1 MRVESLDHI
10 HIYCEDPEASAAFYT
25 HHFEAAEVLRNSN
38 SQGALRIF
46 LGLGG
51 QVLVLGP
58 FPAGHVPAAAPEPGD
73 GAYHH
78 GFGVAHIGLR
88 VADVATAVAELSA
101 AGVAI
106 LSTPVTEST
115 GLTFA
120 YVAAPDG
127 VVLELTQ
134 YPPPTRVVP

>member
-10 HIYCEDPEASAAFYT
+10 HVYCEDPEASAAFYT

-38 SQGALRIF
+38 LQGGLRIF

-51 QVLVLGP
+51 QLLVLGP
-58 FPAGHVPAAAPEPGD
+58 FPAGHAPTAAVEPGD
-73 GAYHH
+73 GAYRH

-88 VADVATAVAELSA
+88 VANVARAVAELSA

-106 LSTPVTEST
+106 LSDPMTEST

-134 YPPPTRVVP
+134 YPPPA

>member
-10 HIYCEDPEASAAFYT
+10 HVYCEDPEASAAFYT

-38 SQGALRIF
+38 AQGGLRIF

-51 QVLVLGP
+51 QLLVLGP
-58 FPAGHVPAAAPEPGD
+58 FPAGHVPTAAVEPGD
-73 GAYHH
+73 GAYRH
-78 GFGVAHIGLR
+78 GFGVAHVGLR
-88 VADVATAVAELSA
+88 VANVARAVAELSA
-101 AGVAI
+101 AGVTI
-106 LSTPVTEST
+106 LSDPVTEPT

-134 YPPPTRVVP
+134 YPPPA